1 MINAKAGILHF
12 LLKSNGVGGKSCVEP
27 EQLDFDRLRAVSFF
41 LVIVDGLLSTI
52 NLHNF
57 TFSLAAQGYE
67 ERRKTTSGIE
77 QHRDEKTFGSL
88 NPNGFLLLR
97 NCCFVPKWLEL

>member
-1 MINAKAGILHF
+1 MCFNKELINAKAGILHF

-27 EQLDFDRLRAVSFF
+27 EQLDIDSLFF
-41 LVIVDGLLSTI
+41 LSHSRLTPFY
-52 NLHNF
+52 H
-57 TFSLAAQGYE
+57 SLAARGYE
-67 ERRKTTSGIE
+67 ERRTTTSGIE